1 MSPSQLQ
8 QPHHHHHHRTST
20 GTSEAASP
28 TDLQE
33 LERIVGQQQ
42 QQQLRQPGPSVIP
55 TAPETPVEGVFV
67 FGQYL
72 SSQIPQAQAASA
84 Y

>member
-1 MSPSQLQ
+1 M
-8 QPHHHHHHRTST
+8 

-28 TDLQE
+28 TDLQD
-33 LERIVGQQQ
+33 LERRIVGQQQ
-42 QQQLRQPGPSVIP
+42 QHQLRQPGPSAIP
-55 TAPETPVEGVFV
+55 TVPETPDEGVFV

-72 SSQIPQAQAASA
+72 SQIPQAQAARA